1 MTKSR
6 YAGQRNRVGGKRI
19 VRLPT
24 SHITVRTDRYTAVQP
39 HSAFTNKLAT
49 GREVKASRLCELFIC
64 KGAHQHGAASQPP
77 VAQSGIAPLISLVGW
92 YSLLSQIDIVNTWV
106 ACIYF
111 LYHIM
116 WRGQA
121 FTSERMCF
129 WPYWRLNSLGA
140 VWKSAAVTTIVKMP
154 SGIQ

>member
-49 GREVKASRLCELFIC
+49 GREVKASRLCVLFIC

-92 YSLLSQIDIVNTWV
+92 YSLLSQIDIVNT
-106 ACIYF
+106 
-111 LYHIM
+111 
-116 WRGQA
+116 
-121 FTSERMCF
+121 
-129 WPYWRLNSLGA
+129 
-140 VWKSAAVTTIVKMP
+140 
-154 SGIQ
+154 